1 LISFSPLIFYILPPL
16 VGALIG
22 YVTNKIAI
30 TMLFR
35 PYRQKRFLGLKLPFT
50 PGIIPRQRYELSRS
64 IARQVSAELFT
75 VETIN
80 AQLRTPGFLT
90 GLELAVGKGIGALAE
105 KRIAEIAVPGDDG
118 SAAGRLTSL
127 LRESAGR
134 SEALHQLGTA
144 LVRTFVRA
152 LIGSMPGDDGNP
164 DAGGP
169 AGELT
174 AGFLK
179 RLIDRRQRLGDILTP
194 RVRETL
200 ITAMAGILPA
210 LREILIE
217 WLNRPSTQTE
227 LHRRGI
233 LLMRDAVNS
242 LSGLQRLVVIA
253 AQYDRTMEEKMS
265 YLVDRVIIGLEES
278 IMADETSDALLKAA
292 DEYLQK
298 SSERTLDELLSPRRI
313 EKLAE
318 LTDSLF
324 SGVDPFRDLA
334 AVRAADVIALLP
346 EGLTLG
352 GLLRWDEELA
362 GEAVPLISELLCD
375 LTAKAVPTALEMMDI
390 EILVTNRIDSL
401 EIERVESLLL
411 AVIQKHLK
419 WINFFGALLGALI
432 GGLQV
437 LLQLLRS

>member
-1 LISFSPLIFYILPPL
+1 
-16 VGALIG
+16 
-22 YVTNKIAI
+22 
-30 TMLFR
+30 
-35 PYRQKRFLGLKLPFT
+35 
-50 PGIIPRQRYELSRS
+50 
-64 IARQVSAELFT
+64 
-75 VETIN
+75 
-80 AQLRTPGFLT
+80 
-90 GLELAVGKGIGALAE
+90 
-105 KRIAEIAVPGDDG
+105 
-118 SAAGRLTSL
+118 
-127 LRESAGR
+127 
-134 SEALHQLGTA
+134 
-144 LVRTFVRA
+144 
-152 LIGSMPGDDGNP
+152 
-164 DAGGP
+164 
-169 AGELT
+169 
-174 AGFLK
+174 
-179 RLIDRRQRLGDILTP
+179 
-194 RVRETL
+194 
-200 ITAMAGILPA
+200 MAGVLPA

-253 AQYDRTMEEKMS
+253 GQYDRTMEEKMS

-278 IMADETSDALLKAA
+278 IMADETSSALLKAA

-298 SSERTLDELLSPRRI
+298 SSDRTLDELLSPERI

-318 LTDSLF
+318 LTDTLF

-346 EGLTLG
+346 ENLTLG
-352 GLLRWDEELA
+352 GLLCWDGELA
-362 GEAVPLISELLCD
+362 GEAVPLLSEILCD
-375 LTAKAVPTALEMMDI
+375 LTARAVPTALEMMDI

-419 WINFFGALLGALI
+419 WINFFGALLGAMI